1 MKSVGE
7 VMAIG
12 RSFEET
18 FQKAL
23 RMVDEDIIGFEPYAR
38 TITDDVKSIENQFFS
53 CKYPCFVFFILGIK
67 YTNGCK
73 QKREQLKSMRRKC

>member
-23 RMVDEDIIGFEPYAR
+23 RMVDEDVIGFDPYSR
-38 TITDDVKSIENQFFS
+38 TITDDV
-53 CKYPCFVFFILGIK
+53 
-67 YTNGCK
+67 
-73 QKREQLKSMRRKC
+73 